1 MPIFCNLCNKDFNFN
16 DLPTNK
22 PIFCPDCGSPAT
34 IIDASELLQKR
45 KNSKID
51 ASTTLESP
59 TTAKIGYANPSK
71 TQSTKPYTPPVT
83 NQAST
88 TAKTGQVEPLK
99 TNETKAYSRPKY
111 NRRIAFVL
119 TSLGAIGV
127 VGIGHLY
134 TKTRKGIIRG
144 ICFLI
149 GGFFAYL
156 ITIVGSYFEFF
167 SPSTEYTDP
176 SGGGKFVAVF
186 FLIIY
191 ILIWLWHFIDL
202 KRLTKYAAQ

>member
-1 MPIFCNLCNKDFNFN
+1 LPIFCNLCNKIFDFD
-16 DLPTNK
+16 DLPTNT

-34 IIDASELLQKR
+34 ITDAPELLQR
-45 KNSKID
+45 KNSSID
-51 ASTTLESP
+51 SSITSEADTT
-59 TTAKIGYANPSK
+59 TK
-71 TQSTKPYTPPVT
+71 TGQVEPLRIKRTKPYTPPVT

-88 TAKTGQVEPLK
+88 TAKTGHVEPLK

-119 TSLGAIGV
+119 TSLGAIGI